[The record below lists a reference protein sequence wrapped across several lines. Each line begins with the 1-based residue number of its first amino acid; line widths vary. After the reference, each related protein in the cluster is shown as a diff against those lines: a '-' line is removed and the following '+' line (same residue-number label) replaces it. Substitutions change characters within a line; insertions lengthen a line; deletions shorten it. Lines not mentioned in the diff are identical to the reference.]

1 MKEFFKQQFNL
12 DLDTVLAIIIKYGT
26 KIIIAGIVLW
36 IGLKIVRKI
45 HAAVEK
51 LFVKAKVSDNLR
63 PFLLNIID
71 IVLKVVVFFIVL
83 TILGADLSGLM
94 ALIAAVGFAIGM
106 ALQGSL
112 GNFASGI
119 LILTLKPY
127 KVGDW
132 IQIGE
137 KFGRVVEIKIFNTK
151 LITPGQKVMII
162 PNSKITDDIVTNYS
176 EKGLIRLEI
185 DVHIPYEEDFSK
197 IKPLLEKTISQVP
210 GVLQDPK
217 PDIGIADF
225 DSHSILVMV
234 RPYVHPDEYW
244 PVTFAAHQR
253 LKEALADAG
262 ISVPYSEGIEYGKF
276 GK

>member
-45 HAAVEK
+45 HTAIEK
-51 LFVKAKVSDNLR
+51 FFVKAKVSDNLR

-71 IVLKVVVFFIVL
+71 VVLKVVVFFIVL

-94 ALIAAVGFAIGM
+94 ALIAAVGFAVGM

-197 IKPLLEKTISQVP
+197 IKPLLEKTIIQVP
-210 GVLQDPK
+210 GVLKEPK

-244 PVTFAAHQR
+244 PVTFEAHQR
-253 LKEALADAG
+253 LKQALADAG
-262 ISVPYSEGIEYGKF
+262 IPVPYSEGIEYGKF

>member
-1 MKEFFKQQFNL
+1 MKEFFKKEYNI
-12 DLDTVLAIIIKYGT
+12 DSDSILAFIIKYGA
-26 KIIIAGIVLW
+26 KIVIAAIVLW
-36 IGLKIVRKI
+36 IGLKIVKKI
-45 HAAVEK
+45 HAAIEK
-51 LFVKAKVSDNLR
+51 LFIKAKVSDNLR

-71 IVLKVVVFFIVL
+71 VILKVVVIFVVL
-83 TILGADLSGLM
+83 NILGADLSGLM
-94 ALIAAVGFAIGM
+94 ALIAAVGFAVGM

-137 KFGRVVEIKIFNTK
+137 KFGRVAEIKIFNTK

-197 IKPLLEKTISQVP
+197 IKPLLEKTIIQVP
-210 GVLQDPK
+210 GVLKEPK

-244 PVTFAAHQR
+244 PVTFEAHQR
-253 LKEALADAG
+253 LKQALADAG
-262 ISVPYSEGIEYGKF
+262 IPVPYSEGIEYGKF